1 MNGAGHRPTE
11 KGTEMTRRMKA
22 VIGYW
27 TDYYVGKS
35 ETLAYFKINNQKVTV
50 AHNMDGY
57 YTIYYR
63 WLVTDVMD
71 EDIFETLDLYEQ
83 MLKGVN

>member
-1 MNGAGHRPTE
+1 MNR
-11 KGTEMTRRMKA
+11 KLKA

-35 ETLAYFKINNQKVTV
+35 ETRAYFKVNNQNLAVS
-50 AHNMDGY
+50 HHGGQ

-63 WLVTDVMD
+63 WIVTDIVD
-71 EDIFETLDLYEQ
+71 EDIFETLDLFED
-83 MLKGVN
+83 MLKGMD